1 MRSSMVCQIIDEVY
15 LTCVV
20 TNVLPTSTGVLDE
33 KEGIAALWQGPAHPD
48 MHVTRFNMSR

>member
-1 MRSSMVCQIIDEVY
+1 MVCQIIDEVY